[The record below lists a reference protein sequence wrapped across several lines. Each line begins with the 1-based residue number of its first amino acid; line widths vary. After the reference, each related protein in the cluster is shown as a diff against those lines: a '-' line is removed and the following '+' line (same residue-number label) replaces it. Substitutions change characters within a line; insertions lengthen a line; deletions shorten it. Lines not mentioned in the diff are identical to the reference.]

1 MLKQPDLVDLKKGD
15 TVNHYLMIRKV
26 EERSTKAGKAFLS
39 LELSDKSAGINAN
52 VWNDTS
58 GFELLSGKAN
68 PGEIIK
74 VSGLIDEYQGVPQIK
89 LTSVSIVDDSAG
101 VTACDFLSK
110 SSRNPDEMGK
120 ELLNRVVQIKNSN
133 LKTLLKNI
141 FSGEGLEKFKIA
153 PAGKSWHHGY
163 LHGLIEHTL
172 EIVKLCDL
180 MCDFHKELNRDLLV
194 AGALLHDFGKTE
206 ELNYDSV
213 FDYSDKGKLIG
224 HIVICAS
231 MIEQE
236 TKKINGFPEEL
247 KNLLI
252 HLVLSHQGKLEY
264 ASPVVPKI
272 PEAIALYQ
280 ADELSA
286 KVNAYINSLKSEVTG
301 DGKWTKFIHLAQ
313 TDLYRRKNSGGKNGK
328 INNSLFD

>member
-1 MLKQPDLVDLKKGD
+1 MLKQPDLADLKKGD
-15 TVNHYLMIRKV
+15 TVDHYLMIRKI

-39 LELSDKSAGINAN
+39 LELGDKSAGINAN
-52 VWNDTS
+52 VWSDTS
-58 GFELLSGKAN
+58 GFDQLSGKAS
-68 PGEIIK
+68 PGEIVK
-74 VSGLIDEYQGVPQIK
+74 VSGLIDEFQGVPQIK
-89 LTSVSIVDDSAG
+89 LNSVSLVDKSAG
-101 VTACDFLSK
+101 VTARDFLSK
-110 SSRNPDEMGK
+110 SSRDPDEMEN
-120 ELLNRVVQIKNSN
+120 ELFARIDQIKNSN

-141 FSGEGLEKFKIA
+141 FSGERLEKFKIA

-172 EIVKLCDL
+172 EIVKLCDQ
-180 MCDFHKELNRDLLV
+180 MCDFHKELNRDLLI
-194 AGALLHDFGKTE
+194 AGAMLHDLGKTE
-206 ELNYDSV
+206 ELTYDSV

-231 MIEQE
+231 IIEEE

-286 KVNAYINSLKSEVTG
+286 KVNAYLNSLKSEVSG
-301 DGKWTKFIHLAQ
+301 DGKWTRFIHLAQ
-313 TDLYRRKNSGGKNGK
+313 TDLYRQQNTDGKNGE